1 VTLSRGARFV
11 LLVGAASFSASLG
24 TLLVVGTD
32 SAAPFVTSMSGIVII
47 ALVVLFVT
55 TFAMLLASAGV
66 IHRQSRKYKQAGTAI
81 DAMAQGV
88 CMFDASER
96 LVICNARYYEMYGLT
111 PADAKPGT
119 TLSEVLARRVA
130 KGMFSQDPDVYR
142 HELLSHVRKGETTT
156 HEVVSEGRLLLVINQ
171 PVAGGG
177 WVGTHQDITAR
188 RKAEQ
193 ERTVMEQQ
201 EERRNLFE
209 KAISAFREHS
219 GSLLKKV
226 GDSATEMR
234 STAIGLFDAF
244 GHTSKHSE
252 NALQMSNQ
260 ASINVENAASA
271 ANELSASIKEIGARL
286 DQTAEIVQSATKEA
300 KATNRDIDELAQA
313 AQSIGD
319 VIKLIHGIAGQTN
332 LLALNATIEAARAG
346 EAGRGFAVVASEVK
360 SLAVQTAKATENIS
374 SQITNMQ
381 LSTGKA
387 VEAIKLIANRMLDI
401 NDYTNAVAES
411 VKQQSQATTEILI
424 NVASAADSA
433 KLAVVGLTEVASANN
448 QTKGSSQVV
457 LIASESVQQTLD
469 KLRGEVESFLS
480 RVAV

>member
-1 VTLSRGARFV
+1 
-11 LLVGAASFSASLG
+11 
-24 TLLVVGTD
+24 
-32 SAAPFVTSMSGIVII
+32 M
-47 ALVVLFVT
+47 
-55 TFAMLLASAGV
+55 
-66 IHRQSRKYKQAGTAI
+66 
-81 DAMAQGV
+81 
-88 CMFDASER
+88 
-96 LVICNARYYEMYGLT
+96 
-111 PADAKPGT
+111 
-119 TLSEVLARRVA
+119 
-130 KGMFSQDPDVYR
+130 
-142 HELLSHVRKGETTT
+142 
-156 HEVVSEGRLLLVINQ
+156 NQ

-188 RKAEQ
+188 RKAEH
-193 ERTVMEQQ
+193 ERTIQVQQ
-201 EERRNLFE
+201 EERRALVE
-209 KAISAFREHS
+209 KAISLFREHS

-226 GDSATEMR
+226 GDTATSMR
-234 STAIGLFDAF
+234 STAIGLLNAF

-252 NALQMSNQ
+252 NALQMSNR
-260 ASINVENAASA
+260 ASINVEMAASA

-286 DQTAEIVQSATKEA
+286 DHTAEVVRSATKDA

-319 VIKLIHGIAGQTN
+319 VIKLIHDIAGKTN

-381 LSTGKA
+381 ASTGKA
-387 VEAIKLIANRMLDI
+387 VEAIKLIASRMLEI

-411 VKQQSQATTEILI
+411 VNQQDVATTEILK

-448 QTKGSSQVV
+448 HTRSCRR
-457 LIASESVQQTLD
+457 LC
-469 KLRGEVESFLS
+469 
-480 RVAV
+480 